1 MWNQDVSRTKQ
12 RLDHLFERIRVLS
25 DDPEIHSHLAKYLC
39 VLVSGFLETS
49 IRSIYG
55 RYARTRAVPQVANYV
70 ERELSFFQNPTMGKI
85 LELVGSFNPEW
96 EAELRAAVEGQLK
109 DAVDSIVANRHRIA
123 HGESVGLTF
132 VRIKEYYR
140 NALEVLEVI
149 DQQCNR

>member
-1 MWNQDVSRTKQ
+1 
-12 RLDHLFERIRVLS
+12 
-25 DDPEIHSHLAKYLC
+25 
-39 VLVSGFLETS
+39 
-49 IRSIYG
+49 
-55 RYARTRAVPQVANYV
+55 
-70 ERELSFFQNPTMGKI
+70 MGKI